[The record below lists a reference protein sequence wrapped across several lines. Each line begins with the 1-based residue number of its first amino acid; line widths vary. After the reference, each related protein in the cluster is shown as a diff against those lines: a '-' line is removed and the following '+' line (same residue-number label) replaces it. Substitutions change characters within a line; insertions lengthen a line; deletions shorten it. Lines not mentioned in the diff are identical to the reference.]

1 LRIKWGANVVN
12 GAEVC
17 WEPGRVANPHIGVFA
32 DSGMGKTTM
41 LRRIVA
47 AMKESGHPRVRF
59 HVFDGHGDVD
69 IPEASSVTFHE
80 SSDFGFNPL
89 ELSAD
94 PEFGGVRKR
103 IQSLIMAINRTS
115 TKLGHRQERA
125 LSRLLVAL
133 YRREGFVMEDH
144 TTWAADP
151 ANGKRYPTLLDAIE
165 FGRDRIKVM
174 ATGSSERAVSALQ
187 DVFRATKQMRA
198 KEEALSRQGG
208 DDEAA
213 LAKLERELQAAQEK
227 AIACFTEA
235 VKTAR
240 TGDEFEEALEADGQK
255 ETLEAVVDRLE
266 NLYQIGIYRNTTPPL
281 DPRSRVWR
289 YIIKSLSRDEKKLFT
304 LTRLETIFTRAVQ
317 RGITDEILD
326 IIVLDEAHW
335 YSDDAEDYV
344 INRMVREGRKFGISM
359 IFASQAPSDFADI
372 LIGNLGT
379 KLLLG
384 LDHTN
389 NAYVVRKLGLSEASL
404 KSIIPHRRAL
414 VQMKGVGELA
424 SGATMVSL

>member
-1 LRIKWGANVVN
+1 MRIRWGANVVN
-12 GAEVC
+12 GVEVG
-17 WEPGRVANPHIGVFA
+17 WEPVRVANPHIGVFA

-69 IPEASSVTFHE
+69 IPDASSVTFHE

-103 IQSLIMAINRTS
+103 IQSLIMAIKRTS
-115 TKLGHRQERA
+115 VALGHRQERA
-125 LSRLLVAL
+125 LTRLLVAL
-133 YRREGFVMEDH
+133 YRREGFLIDDH

-165 FGRDRIKVM
+165 YGRERIKIV
-174 ATGSSERAVSALQ
+174 ATGSNQRAVNALQ
-187 DVFRATKQMRA
+187 DVFRATKQMRI
-198 KEEALSRQGG
+198 KEQALSHLGT
-208 DDEAA
+208 DDEA
-213 LAKLERELQAAQEK
+213 LAKLERELQSAREK
-227 AIACFTEA
+227 AIDAFTEA
-235 VKTAR
+235 VMTAH
-240 TGDEFEEALEADGQK
+240 TGDEFEDALDADGQK
-255 ETLEAVVDRLE
+255 ETLEGVIDRLE
-266 NLYQIGIYRNTTPPL
+266 NLYQIGIYRSTPPPL
-281 DPRSRVWR
+281 DTRNRVWR

-304 LTRLETIFTRAVQ
+304 LTRLETIFTRAIQ

-326 IIVLDEAHW
+326 VIVLDEAHW
-335 YSDDAEDYV
+335 YSDASEDYV
-344 INRMVREGRKFGISM
+344 INRMVREGRKFGVSM

-389 NAYVVRKLGLSEASL
+389 NAYVVRKLGVSETSL
-404 KSIIPHRRAL
+404 KSIIPHRRIL
-414 VQMKGVGELA
+414 VQMKGIGELA
-424 SGATMVSL
+424 SGATLVSL